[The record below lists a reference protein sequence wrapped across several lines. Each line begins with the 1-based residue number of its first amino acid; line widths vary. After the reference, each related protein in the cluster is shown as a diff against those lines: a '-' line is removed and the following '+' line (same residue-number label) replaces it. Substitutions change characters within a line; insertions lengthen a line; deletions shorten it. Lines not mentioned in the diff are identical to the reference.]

1 MRQPRRARADV
12 RYLKR
17 CAPAGGC
24 TQWLCVAPAP
34 PDLRVAVTM
43 ETPQDHQL
51 GLGHDVENAVRI
63 PTKEGSPDIAMHGRI
78 GERIALDGLEA
89 ILERLQELVTKVVT
103 SLPVPRVS
111 VADVG
116 LGGVAEPEIHFL
128 RFSSSRT

>member
-1 MRQPRRARADV
+1 
-12 RYLKR
+12 
-17 CAPAGGC
+17 
-24 TQWLCVAPAP
+24 
-34 PDLRVAVTM
+34 M

-51 GLGHDVENAVRI
+51 GFGHDVENAVRI
-63 PTKEGSPDIAMHGRI
+63 PTKEGSPDIAMHSRI

-89 ILERLQELVTKVVT
+89 IIERLQELVTKVVT

-116 LGGVAEPEIHFL
+116 LGGVVEPEIHFL